1 MPGGVSEQK
10 GHCRFAPG
18 RFPEVPQWSAHR
30 PARSLVVTMD
40 RQTVSELELHHFT
53 NTQKQVPVGGAA
65 WALSPP
71 NPAGLCRQLVIQ
83 DRI

>member
-1 MPGGVSEQK
+1 
-10 GHCRFAPG
+10 
-18 RFPEVPQWSAHR
+18 
-30 PARSLVVTMD
+30 MD